1 MTTTEMAGRLD
12 ARLALHGI
20 HAPRASRV
28 LAQLLV
34 VMIGVAF
41 LLLIVTPWQQNIAG
55 SGRVIAFNPEE
66 RPQDIDAPLDGRIVA
81 WHVVEGQKVRK
92 GDPIVD
98 MSDNDPSILERM
110 TQERE
115 QTDRKST
122 RLNSSHT

>member
-41 LLLIVTPWQQNIAG
+41 VLLIVTPWQQNIAG

-66 RPQDIDAPLDGRIVA
+66 RPQGGQPEEARPHRQLPLRHRSEQVPDS
-81 WHVVEGQKVRK
+81 H
-92 GDPIVD
+92 
-98 MSDNDPSILERM
+98 ER
-110 TQERE
+110 
-115 QTDRKST
+115 
-122 RLNSSHT
+122 